1 VTAGAE
7 PIIVDTNILF
17 SALLLTESTFGR
29 LLIRSER
36 EFFICETTLM
46 ELFRR
51 KEKLVR
57 GTKMDGAELD
67 KAYHLLLRR
76 MHLFRENQ
84 VPEACWSRA
93 RELCAGL
100 DPDDAAHVALTLALN
115 GLLWTGDNVLKT
127 GLRAR
132 GFDRF
137 FSP

>member
-1 VTAGAE
+1 MGAE

-17 SALLLTESTFGR
+17 SALLSTESTFGR
-29 LLIRSER
+29 LLIRAGR
-36 EFFICETTLM
+36 DFFICETTLT

-57 GTKMDGAELD
+57 GARMDEAELVM
-67 KAYHLLLRR
+67 AYHLLLKR
-76 MHLFRENQ
+76 MQLFRESQ
-84 VPEACWSRA
+84 VPEPCWTRA

-100 DPDDAAHVALTLALN
+100 DPDDAPQVAVTLALD
-115 GLLWTGDNVLKT
+115 GLLWTGDDVLKT

-137 FSP
+137 FTF